1 MELKILDSIL
11 FGQLRPWL
19 DKNRNEKFYSN
30 RLTPKFVKPT
40 EHIDG
45 YFKELKSILGN
56 KNELVNDNPLDRYFA
71 QPKKDIDAH
80 INQPLV
86 VLTEETL
93 EPTSQTEWFYFS
105 LIHNESTRTINNIF
119 QAVCRDIGEVDR
131 VYIVNRYK
139 TSFIELLKNIH
150 TVSADVAVDDELSIR
165 VLSVL
170 KHNAIRLLTELQLL
184 FDKYINSIP
193 SNKHQIYKEYLK
205 QNPPEGEYYTEA
217 TELRQLKQLVSEAK
231 TGIKLQPASN
241 PNAISFGF
249 NGDKERFTMAIK
261 RLVLEMDLLK
271 AETSTEYFLEVLLS
285 DDIDVNGPKIYLDI
299 FTNEFRYLIDQLKPR
314 FKKLNPK
321 TIQDVD
327 LFRSKD
333 NPHKNIKA
341 QTLYSS
347 KSSLEHNPNKAKID
361 NIVKHL

>member
-19 DKNRNEKFYSN
+19 EKNRNEKFYSN
-30 RLTPKFVKPT
+30 RLTPKFVKPS

-71 QPKKDIDAH
+71 QPKKGIDAH

-139 TSFIELLKNIH
+139 TSFIDLLKNIH
-150 TVSADVAVDDELSIR
+150 TVSADVAEDDALSIR

-205 QNPPEGEYYTEA
+205 QNPPEGEYYKEA

-249 NGDKERFTMAIK
+249 NGDTAKLK
-261 RLVLEMDLLK
+261 SVLNRLELSVELVKD
-271 AETSTEYFLEVLLS
+271 ETTSDYLFEVLTTE
-285 DDIDVNGPKIYLDI
+285 DIDLNGPKIFLGVN
-299 FTNEFRYLIDQLKPR
+299 TNEFRYILDQIKPKFKNLKLSVIE
-314 FKKLNPK
+314 K
-321 TIQDVD
+321 VD

-333 NPHKNIKA
+333 NPQNNLKA
-341 QTLYSS
+341 RTLSSS
-347 KSSLEHNPNKAKID
+347 KPAFDTANKATID
-361 NIVKHL
+361 NILKEL